1 MVLVKHGRTQKYKRQ
16 WHHRRHLINATP
28 TQFIWQLVRFPNNGA
43 SQQRDNRQL
52 WRHKTC
58 TSNNIGLT
66 SQHAGDTRVRN
77 RENHTHIKM
86 NNVEYMC
93 TSCHE
98 NFITEQSYLNHKA
111 QNHLGQRWKCHAC
124 DRYFV
129 RRLDRSLHIVVVHP
143 NEPRSTSEKSDFV
156 GGLRPPRK
164 TCRTETTVQEVSP

>member
-1 MVLVKHGRTQKYKRQ
+1 MPRPSSSYGNWSVPLTTDRRNKGTIDNYDVTKRA
-16 WHHRRHLINATP
+16 RPTTSDSPRNARVTP
-28 TQFIWQLVRFPNNGA
+28 RE
-43 SQQRDNRQL
+43 
-52 WRHKTC
+52 
-58 TSNNIGLT
+58 
-66 SQHAGDTRVRN
+66 RN
-77 RENHTHIKM
+77 RENHTHIIM

-93 TSCHE
+93 IYCDE
-98 NFITEQSYLNHKA
+98 NFATEESYLNHKA

-164 TCRTETTVQEVSP
+164 TCSTETTVQEVSR